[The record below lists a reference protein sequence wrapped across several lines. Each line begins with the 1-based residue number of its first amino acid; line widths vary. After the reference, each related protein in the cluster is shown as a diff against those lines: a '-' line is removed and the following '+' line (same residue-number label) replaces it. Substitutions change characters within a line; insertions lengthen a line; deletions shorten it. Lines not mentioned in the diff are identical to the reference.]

1 VKRHLAS
8 QGIYNGGKRPFGFD
22 VVGDRLV
29 PNEQE
34 QAAIARM
41 RALRESEKPL
51 REISK
56 TIAEEFSFSV
66 SAMSVKRIL
75 DRVGA
80 GQ

>member
-1 VKRHLAS
+1 MKRHLAS

-22 VVGDRLV
+22 VVGERLV

-41 RALRESEKPL
+41 KALRESDKPL

-56 TIAEEFSFSV
+56 TIAQEFKFAL

-75 DRVGA
+75 DRA
-80 GQ
+80 AAA